1 MIIAY
6 TLPDYQIT
14 SRRELYPVTLSEIK
28 RHLRIH
34 SDFVDDDDYFIML
47 REVAV
52 QMAEN
57 YINKAISKTLNTIR
71 LDDFNSNF
79 IKIMEGNFLSVVG
92 VTDANGNAIGTVK
105 QTSVHH
111 DFFTIEW
118 TASIAS
124 DPLTITFYTGF
135 EEDQT
140 PSVIKQAI
148 LIKIADLYDNQR
160 SDYNWNGYADN
171 KVFESIL
178 NSYVAMRF

>member
-1 MIIAY
+1 MTIAY

-14 SRRELYPVTLSEIK
+14 AQRELYPVTLSEIK
-28 RHLRIH
+28 RHLRLH
-34 SDFVDDDDYFIML
+34 NDFVDDDDYLMVL
-47 REVAV
+47 REVAT

-71 LDDFNSNF
+71 IDDFNSDF
-79 IKIMEGNFLSVVG
+79 IKIMEGNFLSVVD
-92 VTDANGNAIGTVK
+92 VTDSGGSSIGTVK
-105 QTSVHH
+105 QTSVHY

-140 PSVIKQAI
+140 PNVIKHAI

-171 KVFESIL
+171 KVFETIL
-178 NSYVAMRF
+178 NAYVAMRF